1 MKKLF
6 FFSFIMGYLTFSFAQ
21 SDPSIQWL
29 HPKPNGNWLKWI
41 KMINENVWYIGGEY
55 GAFLKTTDGGQ
66 NFTVNN
72 KGGWANRTYP
82 GQLINWHSNN
92 VWWSDQ
98 DNAILVGSN
107 AAGILKTTN
116 GGVSFDTITVLPTG
130 TATANG
136 IHFVNQSLG
145 FVCGNTAWGLWKTT
159 DGGSTWSQLTGL
171 TSGNYYDVYASDA
184 SNILA
189 FSDQSRVYKST
200 DGGASWA
207 MTQFPGINS
216 NLWDAEFVNSDTG
229 YVIGSS
235 GLFKY
240 TTNGGASWQ
249 GNNPTDRTLYTLEV
263 NGTDVIVG
271 GFPSDSLY
279 RSNNF
284 GTTWQPINCVGS
296 GDYFLWY
303 TDGIDKI
310 GSTIVTV
317 GAYGTILKSIDD
329 GHTWVSLSHKVS
341 DASFTYTLYV
351 NPASKKIIS
360 QGYQQTTPGSVFY
373 SNNSGQTWNTGNF
386 IGSEFNRMR
395 RIQMLNDDFGY
406 AVGDYGKFWKTT
418 DSGINFDSI
427 PVPPAGNFQFMN
439 DLEFF
444 NQDVGWVVGGIPGTF
459 QNSFIAKTTN
469 GGASWI
475 DQTPSPNPMRFFI
488 DIDMVDT
495 SLGYFVSSNVGEIY
509 KTTNGGTNWIPM
521 IVPGASSNFINV
533 KAFDANNLYATSYLG
548 SFFKTTDGGANW
560 AEIIPPVRSNG
571 IFNAYWLDKN
581 NGLMVGTLGLIEKTS
596 DGGQTWTV
604 LNAGGWTVYG
614 AYMSHPDTFWVSAGY
629 GQVFKYAAGVV
640 PVELSSFLSSING
653 NNVMLTWSTATETN
667 NKGFAV
673 ERSEDFSTWVNLGF
687 VEGKGTSTQTN
698 NYSFADKNVA
708 NGKYYYR
715 IIQTD
720 FDGTYRIY
728 YLGSEIEVGAPAN
741 FALLQNYPN
750 PFNPSTRISYQLP
763 VDSKVK
769 IELYGITGEKV
780 ATLINADHAAGYYNL
795 ELNAGELNLASGLYL
810 YRMTAQDQ
818 SSANAEPFV
827 QVKKLL
833 LTK

>member
-1 MKKLF
+1 MKSILAV
-6 FFSFIMGYLTFSFAQ
+6 FIFLCSILTEAQ
-21 SDPSIQWL
+21 SDPNLKWL
-29 HPKPNGNWLKWI
+29 HPTPNGNHLKWV
-41 KMINENVWYIGGEY
+41 KMIDENVWYIGGEY
-55 GAFLKTTDGGQ
+55 GAFLKTTDRGQ
-66 NFTVNN
+66 SFTVHNKAGWVNN
-72 KGGWANRTYP
+72 TYP
-82 GQLINWHSNN
+82 GQLTNWHSNSAWFFDEN
-92 VWWSDQ
+92 S
-98 DNAILVGSN
+98 AIIVGSN
-107 AAGILKTTN
+107 AAGVMKTTD
-116 GGVSFDTITVLPTG
+116 GGASFETINILPSGTG
-130 TATANG
+130 TVNNVY
-136 IHFVNQSLG
+136 FVNQSLG
-145 FVCGNTAWGLWKTT
+145 FICGNTTWGVWKTT
-159 DGGSTWSQLTGL
+159 DGGSTWEQLSGL
-171 TSGNYYDVYASDA
+171 TSGTYYDVYASDA
-184 SNILA
+184 FNILA
-189 FSDQSRVYKST
+189 FSDLGRVYKST
-200 DGGASWA
+200 NGGASWA
-207 MTQFPGINS
+207 MTQLPGNS
-216 NLWDAEFVNSDTG
+216 ILWDAEFITPDTG
-229 YVIGSS
+229 CVVGSS
-235 GLFKY
+235 GLFQY
-240 TTNGGASWQ
+240 TANGGTTWQ
-249 GNNPTDRTLYTLEV
+249 GNNPTVNTLYTVTTQGNE
-263 NGTDVIVG
+263 IIAA
-271 GFPSDSLY
+271 GFPPEGIFRTTD
-279 RSNNF
+279 F
-284 GTTWQPINCVGS
+284 GATWTTIDCVGS
-296 GDYFLWY
+296 GNYYLWGKQ
-303 TDGIDKI
+303 GIDKV

-317 GAYGTILKSIDD
+317 GFYGLILKSDD
-329 GHTWVSLSHKVS
+329 NGQTWTGITQKVS

-360 QGYQQTTPGSVFY
+360 QGYLQDIPGSVFY
-373 SNNSGQTWNTGNF
+373 SNNYGQTWNTGNH
-386 IGSEFNRMR
+386 IGSQFNRMR
-395 RIQMLNDDFGY
+395 RIQMLNDDFGF

-427 PVPPAGNFQFMN
+427 TVPPAGNLQFMN

-495 SLGYFVSSNVGEIY
+495 SLGYFVSGNVGEIY

-548 SFFKTTDGGANW
+548 SFFKTTNGGTNW
-560 AEIIPPVRSNG
+560 TEVLPPVQTGSLFG
-571 IFNAYWLDKN
+571 SYWLDKN
-581 NGLMVGTLGLIEKTS
+581 NGIQVGTLGLIEKTS
-596 DGGQTWTV
+596 NGGQSWTIM
-604 LNAGGWTVYG
+604 NAGGWTVYG

-629 GQVFKYAAGVV
+629 GQVFRYAAAVV
-640 PVELSSFLSSING
+640 PVELSSLLSNVVG
-653 NNVMLTWSTATETN
+653 NNVTLTWSTATETN

-673 ERSEDFSTWVNLGF
+673 ERSEDFNSWINLGF

-698 NYSFADKNVA
+698 NYSFTDKNVA

-720 FDGTYRIY
+720 FDGTYKIY
-728 YLGSEIEVGAPAN
+728 YLGSEMEVSAPAN

-750 PFNPSTRISYQLP
+750 PFNPSTRISYQIP